1 MSSRGLQTGE
11 NSNKIEIFVG
21 IIFKRYFPKF
31 DPVYPE
37 GVKEAFRKFPILMT
51 LQRLCFFILVE
62 AWSMVWLHK
71 SFLSDIFQKVIES
84 GNEN

>member
-1 MSSRGLQTGE
+1 MILTE
-11 NSNKIEIFVG
+11 ELFI
-21 IIFKRYFPKF
+21 KRYFPKF

-84 GNEN
+84 GKEN